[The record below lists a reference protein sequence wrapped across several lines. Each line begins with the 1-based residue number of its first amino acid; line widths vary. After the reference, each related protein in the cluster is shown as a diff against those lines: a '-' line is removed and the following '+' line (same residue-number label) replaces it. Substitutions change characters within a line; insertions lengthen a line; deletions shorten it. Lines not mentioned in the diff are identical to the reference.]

1 MMLDQSIRGSVP
13 EGNAETAF
21 YDLVVVGAGIAGL
34 NALYAAVQYLPKNA
48 RVLLIDQKA
57 GPGGMW
63 NTAYDYVR
71 LHQPHPMFTV
81 GDMKWAWN
89 KPRDYLAKRDEVRD
103 HLASSVQAVA

>member
-1 MMLDQSIRGSVP
+1 
-13 EGNAETAF
+13 
-21 YDLVVVGAGIAGL
+21 
-34 NALYAAVQYLPKNA
+34 
-48 RVLLIDQKA
+48 
-57 GPGGMW
+57 MW